1 MKLKKRQII
10 FILITA
16 AIMVFIFLQSALP
29 ADLSQKESNFLVPC
43 ISNLFHINADSASF
57 VIRKTAHFLEY
68 TLLGISLGLTTHSL
82 LVYNNRK
89 LVVSGL
95 LAWAIG
101 TVYAVTDEF
110 HQQFVSGRSCELRD
124 MLIDSGGVLLG
135 VLIISLILALNRH
148 RRSTAKNS

>member
-29 ADLSQKESNFLVPC
+29 ADLSQKESNFLVPF